1 MFRTIDGIA
10 TGSNTE
16 DRVKKLEALVT
27 ELKKI
32 VQDQQNRIEEL
43 EKANVQKTVDDLQKR
58 MEDLEKWP
66 GTGEEAILKIFQ
78 DASQDAPQAESQA
91 GPSTE
96 GKAET
101 STDD

>member
-66 GTGEEAILKIFQ
+66 GTGEEAILK

>member
-1 MFRTIDGIA
+1 MFRTIDNIA

-32 VQDQQNRIEEL
+32 VQDQQKRIEEL
-43 EKANVQKTVDDLQKR
+43 EKADVQKTVEDLQKR
-58 MEDLEKWP
+58 MEELEKWP

-78 DASQDAPQAESQA
+78 DANQDAPQAE
-91 GPSTE
+91 PS
-96 GKAET
+96 AE
-101 STDD
+101 D